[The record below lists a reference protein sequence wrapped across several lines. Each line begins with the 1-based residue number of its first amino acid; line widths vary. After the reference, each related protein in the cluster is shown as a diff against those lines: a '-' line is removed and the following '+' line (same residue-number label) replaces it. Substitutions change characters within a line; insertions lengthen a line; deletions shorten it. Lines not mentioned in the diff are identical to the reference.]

1 MIRHPLLDQ
10 VSSQTDIEYKFCI
23 QRNQLNQKGNVKE
36 TSLKIHRSNMVHSLF
51 VSHFILLTFIFS
63 NGRSRYLLV
72 RLDNGENLG
81 MFFTIDVYYLY
92 YLYSIVE
99 LVFYLSDH
107 TFLGC
112 VPGSRVPSQYDG
124 CNTCLCGEDGSIG
137 SCTIMLCS
145 EGTYLNIAISRLIW
159 NSCHR

>member
-10 VSSQTDIEYKFCI
+10 ISSQTDIEYKFCI

-72 RLDNGENLG
+72 KLDNEESVG
-81 MFFTIDVYYLY
+81 MFFTNL
-92 YLYSIVE
+92 
-99 LVFYLSDH
+99 YLS
-107 TFLGC
+107 FILLI
-112 VPGSRVPSQYDG
+112 RIKLFYDSK
-124 CNTCLCGEDGSIG
+124 TVLL
-137 SCTIMLCS
+137 T
-145 EGTYLNIAISRLIW
+145 
-159 NSCHR
+159 

>member
-72 RLDNGENLG
+72 KLDNGDSVG
-81 MFFTIDVYYLY
+81 MFFYNLYLFFI
-92 YLYSIVE
+92 LFILGFLIHSVLSHQLFPLQPQEQNKKERLVVLVSTQIPILIV
-99 LVFYLSDH
+99 
-107 TFLGC
+107 G
-112 VPGSRVPSQYDG
+112 
-124 CNTCLCGEDGSIG
+124 N
-137 SCTIMLCS
+137 
-145 EGTYLNIAISRLIW
+145 A
-159 NSCHR
+159 